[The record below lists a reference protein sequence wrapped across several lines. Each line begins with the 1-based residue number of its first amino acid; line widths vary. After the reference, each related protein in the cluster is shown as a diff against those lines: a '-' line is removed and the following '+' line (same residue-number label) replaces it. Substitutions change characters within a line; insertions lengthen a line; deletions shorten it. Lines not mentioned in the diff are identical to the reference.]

1 MVRAAGRE
9 LTLDEVEHEI
19 VRKEFQEPRI
29 HFALVCAAV
38 SCPPLRREAYAGDRL
53 DAQLEEQ
60 ARRFLGDRE
69 KNRVDAA
76 SGTVFVSPI
85 FVWYRDDFGGSNA
98 ALGRY
103 LARSWPQGPERDLLL
118 SGRFRLRETDYD
130 WRLNGVAK
138 GGRPR

>member
-38 SCPPLRREAYAGDRL
+38 SRPPLRREAYTGDRL

-60 ARRFLGDRE
+60 ARRFLGDRG
-69 KNRVDAA
+69 KNRVDAV

-85 FVWYRDDFGGSNA
+85 FVWYRDDFGGSNE

-103 LARSWPQGPERDLLL
+103 LPAPGRRARSGTSSCPAV
-118 SGRFRLRETDYD
+118 S
-130 WRLNGVAK
+130 ASA
-138 GGRPR
+138 RPSTTGA